1 MPEPR
6 LPNLSALRT
15 FEATARCGS
24 LVAAAAELNVTH
36 GAISKQIQALER
48 ELGTILFDRRNRGVH
63 LTSYGA
69 WLAERL
75 SVIFGDLHRTMR
87 DYRAL
92 DMAPG
97 LLTISCEPTL
107 CLRLLIP
114 VIGDLKGDTGLDIRV
129 LAAGGPVDFRHG
141 HADVAIRRSDFAI
154 PVGVDVTPLS
164 EEWMGPV
171 MTPAVG
177 DQSPEKIIRLHS
189 ETRPQAWADWTRQ
202 SDWQPTGGD
211 MRYEHF
217 YLAIQAAQAGQ
228 GAALASIHM
237 VATDILTGSL
247 HAPHGFGRDGTRYLA
262 LRPSGVADDRA
273 ELFIGWLGRRM
284 NEHITQAATS
294 ARR

>member
-6 LPNLSALRT
+6 LPNLAALRT

-24 LVAAAAELNVTH
+24 LVVAATELNVTH
-36 GAISKQIQALER
+36 GAVSKQIQALER
-48 ELGTILFDRRNRGVH
+48 ELGTILFERRNRGVH
-63 LTSYGA
+63 LTRCGA

-75 SVIFGDLHRTMR
+75 SIVFDDLHRTMH

-92 DMAPG
+92 DLAPG

-114 VIGDLKGDTGLDIRV
+114 AIGDLKRDTGLDIRV
-129 LAAGGPVDFRHG
+129 LAAGGSVDFRHG
-141 HADVAIRRSDFAI
+141 HADVAIRRSDFPM

-171 MTPAVG
+171 MTPALG
-177 DQSPEKIIRLHS
+177 DQSPEKLIRLHS
-189 ETRPQAWADWTRQ
+189 ETRPQAWSDWTRQ
-202 SDWQPTGGD
+202 SGWQPTGGD

-237 VATDILTGSL
+237 VAADIRTGLL
-247 HAPHGFGRDGTRYLA
+247 HAPHGFRRDGTRYLA
-262 LRPSGVADDRA
+262 LRPAGVEDDRA
-273 ELFIGWLGRRM
+273 ALFLRWLGRRM
-284 NEHITQAATS
+284 DEHVTLAAS
-294 ARR
+294 WV